1 MVGWVL
7 RERERESAREREHA
21 HMLELVEAQRER
33 KIENLKQTPRLQ
45 SLEPDMGLDLMT
57 LRS

>member
-7 RERERESAREREHA
+7 RERERERAREREHA